1 MDMNQ
6 CKKGDKLLLRNR
18 HIATYVRKCEENTE
32 SAVESV
38 FDKHIIKDDGAP
50 FEIGVS
56 DTGTCFVHLLS
67 LNDVI
72 GFATKADDVIV
83 NEAINNALIDKVLE
97 QIKADVING
106 DVTAIEELLKNV
118 PIEILKSYLPEEGE

>member
-6 CKKGDKLLLRNR
+6 CKKGDKLLLRNK

-67 LNDVI
+67 LNDVV
-72 GFATKADDVIV
+72 GFAQKE
-83 NEAINNALIDKVLE
+83 NKEINIKLIDKVLE
-97 QIKADVING
+97 QIKEDVVNG
-106 DVTAIEELLKNV
+106 NVTAIEELLKNV

>member
-1 MDMNQ
+1 MNQ
-6 CKKGDKLLLRNR
+6 CKKGDKLLLRNK

-67 LNDVI
+67 LNDVV
-72 GFATKADDVIV
+72 GFAQKE
-83 NEAINNALIDKVLE
+83 NKEINIKLIDKVLE
-97 QIKADVING
+97 QIKEDVIHG
-106 DVTAIEELLKNV
+106 DVTAIEELLKQV

>member
-6 CKKGDKLLLRNR
+6 CKKGDKLLLRNK

-67 LNDVI
+67 LNDVV
-72 GFATKADDVIV
+72 GFAQKE
-83 NEAINNALIDKVLE
+83 NKEINIKLIDKVLE
-97 QIKADVING
+97 QIKEDVING
-106 DVTAIEELLKNV
+106 DVTAIEELLKQV

>member
-56 DTGTCFVHLLS
+56 DTGTCFVNLLS
-67 LNDVI
+67 LNDVV
-72 GFATKADDVIV
+72 GFAQKE
-83 NEAINNALIDKVLE
+83 NKEINIKLIDKVLE
-97 QIKADVING
+97 QIKEDVING
-106 DVTAIEELLKNV
+106 DVTAIEELLKQV

>member
-6 CKKGDKLLLRNR
+6 CKKGDKLLLRNK

-56 DTGTCFVHLLS
+56 DTGTCFVNMLS
-67 LNDVI
+67 LNDVV
-72 GFATKADDVIV
+72 GFAQKE
-83 NEAINNALIDKVLE
+83 NKEINIKLIDKVLE
-97 QIKADVING
+97 QIKEDVING
-106 DVTAIEELLKNV
+106 DVTAIEELLKQV
-118 PIEILKSYLPEEGE
+118 PIEILKSYLQEE

>member
-6 CKKGDKLLLRNR
+6 CKKGDKLLLRNK

-67 LNDVI
+67 LNDVV
-72 GFATKADDVIV
+72 GFAQKE
-83 NEAINNALIDKVLE
+83 NKEINIKLIDKVLE
-97 QIKADVING
+97 QIKEDVIHG
-106 DVTAIEELLKNV
+106 DVTAIEELLKQV

>member
-6 CKKGDKLLLRNR
+6 CKKGDKLLLRNK

-56 DTGTCFVHLLS
+56 DTGTCFVNLLS
-67 LNDVI
+67 LNDVV
-72 GFATKADDVIV
+72 GFAQKE
-83 NEAINNALIDKVLE
+83 NKEINIKLIDEVLE
-97 QIKADVING
+97 QIREDVIY
-106 DVTAIEELLKNV
+106 VYVSAIEELLKNV

>member
-1 MDMNQ
+1 MNQ
-6 CKKGDKLLLRNR
+6 CKKGDKLLLRNK

-32 SAVESV
+32 SAFESV

-56 DTGTCFVHLLS
+56 DTGTYFVNLLS
-67 LNDVI
+67 LNDVV
-72 GFATKADDVIV
+72 GFAQKDTYVTD
-83 NEAINNALIDKVLE
+83 LIDKVLE
-97 QIKADVING
+97 TIKADVING

-118 PIEILKSYLPEEGE
+118 TIENLKSYLPEE

>member
-6 CKKGDKLLLRNR
+6 CKKGDKLLLRNK

-50 FEIGVS
+50 FEIRVS

-67 LNDVI
+67 LNDVV
-72 GFATKADDVIV
+72 GFAQKE
-83 NEAINNALIDKVLE
+83 NKEINIKLIDKVLE

-106 DVTAIEELLKNV
+106 DVTAIEELLKHV
-118 PIEILKSYLPEEGE
+118 PIAALQSYLPEE

>member
-6 CKKGDKLLLRNR
+6 CKKGDKLLLRNK

-67 LNDVI
+67 LNDVV
-72 GFATKADDVIV
+72 GFAQKE
-83 NEAINNALIDKVLE
+83 NKEINIKLIDKVLE
-97 QIKADVING
+97 QIKEDVING
-106 DVTAIEELLKNV
+106 DVTAIEELLKQV
-118 PIEILKSYLPEEGE
+118 PIEILKSYLPEE

>member
-6 CKKGDKLLLRNR
+6 CKKGDKLLLRNK

-56 DTGTCFVHLLS
+56 DTGTYFVNLLS
-67 LNDVI
+67 LNDVV
-72 GFATKADDVIV
+72 GFAQKDTYVTD
-83 NEAINNALIDKVLE
+83 LIDKDLV
-97 QIKADVING
+97 QIKEDVING

-118 PIEILKSYLPEEGE
+118 PIERLKSYLPEE

>member
-6 CKKGDKLLLRNR
+6 CKKGDKLLLRNK

-72 GFATKADDVIV
+72 GFAQKE
-83 NEAINNALIDKVLE
+83 NKEINIKLIDKVLE
-97 QIKADVING
+97 QIKEDVIYG
-106 DVTAIEELLKNV
+106 DVTAIEELLKQV

>member
-56 DTGTCFVHLLS
+56 DTGTCFVNLLS
-67 LNDVI
+67 LNDVV
-72 GFATKADDVIV
+72 GFAQKE
-83 NEAINNALIDKVLE
+83 NKEINIKLIDKVLE
-97 QIKADVING
+97 QIKEDVING
-106 DVTAIEELLKNV
+106 DVTAIEELLKQV
-118 PIEILKSYLPEEGE
+118 PIEILKSYLPEE